1 MSKPPPFRPLSRDL
15 VGDLFK
21 LGWPVLIAQL
31 AVMANGV
38 IDTIMAGRHG
48 TVDLA
53 AVGISGAIFFSV
65 FGPLMGIQIAITPIV
80 ARLFG
85 AGRHAD
91 IGEEVR
97 QGMWLSLILSLIA
110 FVAFRFPDPFI
121 ALTRV
126 EPAVEALIREY
137 LSWIAWGVPS
147 AMMFRLFASY
157 TTAVSRPRMVMM
169 LNLSGLLL
177 KVPLNW
183 VFMYGHFGMPEM
195 GAAGCALSTTLIS
208 WSMCCLAWYLSARD
222 SQYRRYQVFA
232 RWSWPDLK
240 ALREMVSLGLP
251 IGVTF
256 FVDVTAFTF
265 MALFV
270 ARLGAVTSASHQIA
284 ANLAALMFMLPLSL
298 GNACGVLVGQALGAR
313 DFVRARAAGVTGV
326 LLGFGLALTVAA
338 VLFTAAPLIAA
349 LYSADMAVRTT
360 AATLI
365 VLVAGYHLFDAVQ
378 AVAVNV
384 LRGYKRALVPMLIYG
399 IGLWG
404 VGLTG
409 GYLLAFGGIESG
421 GVDLAWLGVTA
432 PMGARGFWIGAIGGM
447 MTSGIAV
454 AAYFLYISDPQR
466 TEREE
471 LRNAA

>member
-1 MSKPPPFRPLSRDL
+1 MSKPLSRDL
-15 VGDLFK
+15 VGELFK

-38 IDTIMAGRHG
+38 IDTVMAGRHG

-110 FVAFRFPDPFI
+110 FAAFRFPDPFI
-121 ALTRV
+121 VLTRA

-157 TTAVSRPRMVMM
+157 TTAVSRPRMVMT
-169 LNLSGLLL
+169 LNLIGLLL

-208 WSMCCLAWYLSARD
+208 WSMCCLAWTLSARD
-222 SQYRRYQVFA
+222 PEYHRYGVFA
-232 RWSWPDLK
+232 RWSWPDFK

-298 GNACGVLVGQALGAR
+298 GNACGVLVGQALGAH
-313 DFVRARAAGVTGV
+313 DYVRARSAGMTGV
-326 LLGFGLALTVAA
+326 VLGFGLALIVAA
-338 VLFTAAPLIAA
+338 VLFTSASSIAA
-349 LYSADMAVRTT
+349 LYSVDSAVRAT

-365 VLVAGYHLFDAVQ
+365 ALVAGYHLFDAVQ
-378 AVAVNV
+378 AVAVNI
-384 LRGYKRALVPMLIYG
+384 LRSYKRAVVPMLIYG
-399 IGLWG
+399 VGLWC
-404 VGLTG
+404 VGLAG
-409 GYLLAFGGIESG
+409 GYVLAFGT
-421 GVDLAWLGVTA
+421 VDLNWLGIAA
-432 PMGARGFWIGAIGGM
+432 PMGARGFWTGAIGGM
-447 MTSGIAV
+447 MTSGLAV
-454 AAYFLYISDPQR
+454 AAYFFYISDPRR

-471 LRNAA
+471 IRNAA

>member
-1 MSKPPPFRPLSRDL
+1 MSKPLSRDL
-15 VGDLFK
+15 VGELFK

-97 QGMWLSLILSLIA
+97 QGMWLSLILSAIA
-110 FVAFRFPDPFI
+110 FAAFRFPDPFI
-121 ALTRV
+121 TLTRA

-147 AMMFRLFASY
+147 ALMFRLFASY
-157 TTAVSRPRMVMM
+157 TTAVSRPRMVMT
-169 LNLSGLLL
+169 LNLIGLAL

-195 GAAGCALSTTLIS
+195 GAPGCALSTTLIS
-208 WSMCCLAWYLSARD
+208 YAMCCLAWYLSARD
-222 SQYRRYQVFA
+222 PEYRRYGVFA

-240 ALREMVSLGLP
+240 ALREVVSLGLP

-298 GNACGVLVGQALGAR
+298 GNACGVLVGQALGAH
-313 DFVRARAAGVTGV
+313 DYVRARSAGMTGV
-326 LLGFGLALTVAA
+326 ALGFGLALIVAA
-338 VLFTAAPLIAA
+338 VLFGSASSIAA
-349 LYSADMAVRTT
+349 LYSVDSAVRAT

-365 VLVAGYHLFDAVQ
+365 ALVAGYHLFDAVQ
-378 AVAVNV
+378 AVAVNI
-384 LRGYKRALVPMLIYG
+384 LRSYKRAVVPMLIYG
-399 IGLWG
+399 VGLWC
-404 VGLTG
+404 VGLAG
-409 GYLLAFGGIESG
+409 GYLLAFGT
-421 GVDLAWLGVTA
+421 VDLNWLGIAA
-432 PMGARGFWIGAIGGM
+432 PMGARGFWTGAIGGM
-447 MTSGIAV
+447 MTSGLAV
-454 AAYFLYISDPQR
+454 AAYFFYISDPRR

-471 LRNAA
+471 IRNAA